1 MKKKIET
8 HHDLEIWKKSIE
20 LVRKTYLLT
29 KMLPSDEKFVLVAQM
44 RRAAISIPSNIA
56 EGAGRKSSREFSNF
70 LNIALGS
77 LMELETQF
85 IICKELEYL
94 NDIDEILSE
103 IKFIRVMISSLMR
116 KLEL

>member
-8 HHDLEIWKKSIE
+8 HHDLEIWKRSIE
-20 LVRKTYLLT
+20 LVKKTYLLT

-70 LNIALGS
+70 LNIGLGS

-85 IICKELEYL
+85 IICIELGYL

-103 IKFIRVMISSLMR
+103 IKFIRVMISSLIR
-116 KLEL
+116 KLV